1 MTTPPDRLW
10 TRDFTLWW
18 LGTAGSAF
26 GQALAG
32 IALSFLVLGVSG
44 SSGQMGVNLALTLA
58 PMLLSP
64 LGGALADRLPLR
76 LPLMLGGAGRGL
88 IQLAVGW
95 AALRGTVTV
104 EALHVAA
111 LLTGLIT
118 AFSQPASMGVLPR
131 LVPPAHLPRATG
143 LMQGTTQGLA
153 LAGLVGG
160 GALVSHFGSAP
171 ALLLDGAAFGLFT
184 ALLAFV
190 RFPARPGRAER
201 SSVGADLRAGLDYVR
216 GQPLL
221 TLLPLIVLVVNASLA
236 PLEMLLPAR
245 MLALGAGAQGFGLF
259 FGALMGG
266 MAAGSLLLAALGPRV
281 KPAPLSVLGF
291 AGLGTGFFALSLTQA
306 AGPMYAAAVVTGLA
320 LAATNLGISLTFQT
334 RVAPEFYGRVG
345 SLLGMAGVAGMP
357 LTLLALAPLADRVP
371 VTLIFAG
378 AGTVCTLGAVVW
390 AGALRRSP
398 APAPPAPAPSYPGA

>member
-1 MTTPPDRLW
+1 MTTAPQRLW

-18 LGTAGSAF
+18 LGAAGSAL

-32 IALSFLVLGVSG
+32 IALSFLVLKVSG

-64 LGGALADRLPLR
+64 LAGTLADRLPLR
-76 LPLMLGGAGRGL
+76 LPLMLGNAARGL

-104 EALHVAA
+104 EGLHAAA

-118 AFSQPASMGVLPR
+118 AFYQPASMGVLPR
-131 LVPPAHLPRATG
+131 LVTPAHLPRATG
-143 LMQGTTQGLA
+143 LMQGTGQTLA
-153 LAGLVGG
+153 LVGLVGG
-160 GALVSHFGSAP
+160 GALVSGVGSAP
-171 ALLLDGAAFGLFT
+171 ALLLDGAAFLGFA

-190 RFPARPGRAER
+190 RFPARPERAER
-201 SSVGADLRAGLDYVR
+201 SSVGADLRAGFRYVR

-236 PLEMLLPAR
+236 PLEMLMPAR
-245 MLALGAGAQGFGLF
+245 MIALGAGPQGFGLF
-259 FGALMGG
+259 FGALTGG

-281 KPAPLSVLGF
+281 KPAPLSVGGF
-291 AGLGTGFFALSLTQA
+291 AGLGAGFLALSLTEA
-306 AGPMYAAAVVTGLA
+306 AGQMYVVAVLTGFA
-320 LAATNLGISLTFQT
+320 LAATNVGISLTFQT
-334 RVAPEFYGRVG
+334 RVQPEFYGRVG

-357 LTLLALAPLADRVP
+357 LTLLALAPVADRVP
-371 VTLIFAG
+371 ITLIFAG
-378 AGTVCTLGAVVW
+378 AGATCALGALVW
-390 AGALRRSP
+390 AGVLRRALR
-398 APAPPAPAPSYPGA
+398 PPAPAPSSHTA